1 MAKAKAVIF
10 DLDNTLIDFTE
21 TKNIAIRESV
31 KAMVD
36 KGLGK
41 GFEPLLKDFT
51 AYYWKHGIEDQRIF
65 QKFFRERFGKI
76 DYIVLA
82 SAILAYRKAKEGILK
97 PYPGSKALLIAL
109 RERGYRLAILSDAPK
124 LEAYLRLCAIGL
136 DDFFGVILT
145 KSDTKSAK
153 PHNRGFIMAARRLG
167 VEVKECIMVGDMPS
181 RDIEGARRLGMTTVF
196 AQYGHRNGE
205 DGSRADYA
213 AKSVKD
219 IERIIRAIERK
230 SNAV

>member
-1 MAKAKAVIF
+1 MAKPKAVIF

-41 GFEPLLKDFT
+41 NFETLLKDFT

-65 QKFFRERFGKI
+65 QKFFRERFGKV

-97 PYPGSKALLIAL
+97 PYPGAKALLIFL
-109 RERGYRLAILSDAPK
+109 KEKGYRLAILSDAPK

-136 DDFFGVILT
+136 DDFFDVILT
-145 KSDTKSAK
+145 KSDTKRMK
-153 PHNRGFIMAARRLG
+153 PNNRGFIMAARRLG
-167 VEVKECIMVGDMPS
+167 VGTNDCIMIGDMPS
-181 RDIEGARRLGMTTVF
+181 RDIEGARKLGMRAVF

-205 DGSRADYA
+205 DGSNADYA
-213 AKSVKD
+213 AKSIKD
-219 IERIIRAIERK
+219 IERVIKAIERE
-230 SNAV
+230 SG